1 MPRLLLLLVHLA
13 FLLAVPA
20 GAQEPP
26 AGFNISWAALDPGDD
41 WTAKVIKSIFPI
53 NGAPPTDTGAAAN
66 VVGQIIGQLTG
77 FVAAIAMAFVS
88 YTTILNIHRIAETS
102 QILTNA
108 MSSIALVRLGFA
120 AIMMFPLPN
129 GFSTGQA
136 AVVQAA
142 MWGIGMARTVYTSA
156 VKAVGPDAMV
166 IAQPLIPGTGTIVLN
181 LMNSELCRALVNKAT
196 NTPGMVPIPTPIQV
210 ADINGGGGAITWSY
224 SLSPGHETNSPV
236 CGTVTIQHPNQAG
249 ANIAG
254 VTVDMTETQRT
265 ILENVVQQEIRPAAE
280 AVAANFWQTKKAEAL
295 NPLLGTFQQATA
307 RYTADLTTAA
317 TDKTAELRAAL
328 QDSELARNGGL
339 GLIENQV
346 QLSSLGWTS
355 AGAYYLE
362 FARLNGQTLS
372 LLSATPVINTP
383 SFEGLPK
390 SLKSDLAPLF
400 TAQAAFLTKLKTYV
414 ATTDG
419 LSAPGGNA
427 DLYFGATPGGDGAST
442 MEQLFRSLNLT
453 ETVLRMFTEQMS
465 PTGTEWN
472 DPFGGLIALGNK
484 LVTLAMTAYG
494 LAGIAA
500 NTTTTAANTAW
511 NLLTLNFIGAAAAV
525 GTNILMQFFATPI
538 FIGITAILIPGL
550 TIAFVLPM
558 MPWITWITW
567 IAGIAGYLILV
578 CEAVVAVPLWML
590 AHMTGEG
597 AGLHGR
603 ATAGYSLLFNV
614 LFRPVLMLLGLFL
627 GYFIFASMSWLIR
640 MSFGIAAGFVLQNGW
655 LVTNMLGMFVL
666 LWIYVMVHV
675 YAALTS
681 FRMISLV
688 PHHLPHLIGFA
699 PAGRVDMERFANDA
713 AWIGAGTALST
724 TERGISA
731 RRFRPAG
738 GGNRLSHSE
747 QKLLPKASDT
757 SGHSSDH
764 GHTHGD
770 GMDSTLRAT
779 TDTNHQPP
787 RDQEN

>member
-1 MPRLLLLLVHLA
+1 MPRLLLL
-13 FLLAVPA
+13 FLLIPFALFLAAPA
-20 GAQEPP
+20 IAQQPP
-26 AGFNISWAALDPGDD
+26 ADYNITWTALDPGDD

-53 NGAPPTDTGAAAN
+53 GGAAPMDTGAAAN

-77 FVAAIAMAFVS
+77 FVAAIAMAFVC
-88 YTTILNIHRIAETS
+88 YTTILNIHRVAETS

-120 AIMMFPLPN
+120 AVMMFPLPS

-136 AVVQAA
+136 AVVQTA
-142 MWGIGMARTVYTSA
+142 MWGIGMARTVYTNA
-156 VKAVGPDAMV
+156 VKAIGPDAMV
-166 IAQPLIPGTGTIVLN
+166 IAQPLIPGTATIVLN

-196 NTPGMVPIPTPIQV
+196 NTTGMVPIPTPVQV
-210 ADINGGGGAITWSY
+210 PDINGGGGAITWSY
-224 SLSPGHETNSPV
+224 SLSPGHETNAPV
-236 CGTVTIQHPNQAG
+236 CGTVTIQQPNQAG
-249 ANIAG
+249 TNIAG
-254 VTVDMTETQRT
+254 VSVDMTATQRT
-265 ILENVVQQEIRPAAE
+265 ILENVVQQEIRPTVE
-280 AVAANFWQTKKAEAL
+280 DVAADFWDTKKASAL

-317 TDKTAELRAAL
+317 TDKTAELRTAL
-328 QDSELARNGGL
+328 QDSEIARKGGL

-346 QLSSLGWTS
+346 QLDSLGWTS

-372 LLSATPVINTP
+372 LLSATPVTNAP

-400 TAQAAFLTKLKTYV
+400 TAQIGFLAKLKTYV

-419 LSAPGGNA
+419 LHTPGGNA
-427 DLYFGATPGGDGAST
+427 DLFSGATPGGDGAST
-442 MEQLFRSLNLT
+442 MEQIFRSLNLT
-453 ETVLRMFTEQMS
+453 ETILRMFTEQMS
-465 PTGTEWN
+465 PTGTAWN
-472 DPFGGLIALGNK
+472 DPFGGLITLGNK
-484 LVTLAMTAYG
+484 LVALAMTAYG
-494 LAGIAA
+494 LAGIAS

-511 NLLTLNFIGAAAAV
+511 NILTLNFTGAAAAV

-538 FIGITAILIPGL
+538 FVGITAILIPGL

-558 MPWITWITW
+558 MPWITW

-590 AHMTGEG
+590 AHMTSEG
-597 AGLHGR
+597 TGLHGR

-640 MSFGIAAGFVLQNGW
+640 MSFGIAAGFVLQHGW
-655 LVTNMLGMFVL
+655 LVTNILGMFTL

-675 YAALTS
+675 YAALTA

-713 AWIGAGTALST
+713 AWVGGHSALSA
-724 TERGISA
+724 TERGISD
-731 RRFRPAG
+731 RPFRPAG
-738 GGNRLSHSE
+738 GGNRLGHSE

-757 SGHSSDH
+757 SGRSNDH

-787 RDQEN
+787 RDQEI